1 MRTIFRQILLPAL
14 FLVGM
19 KVPSIAAQAPA
30 PGSTT
35 AVHPIYPAGASSP
48 LGAQIIAL
56 LAEPS
61 VSRAHWGIAVTSLD
75 GTPIWGLEEG
85 KFFRPA
91 SNAKLYTSAAAIAM
105 MGPDKRFTTSVVAQ
119 GKLTNGKLHGNLILR
134 GGGDASFA
142 SGYALPYVAPALRD
156 KKALTPVPLADID
169 DLAAQITA
177 KGLKIVEGD
186 IIGDDRAFEQPGY
199 PEGWSIDDMLWG
211 YGAPISAL
219 TVRDN
224 QIDVTLSPS
233 ASGKGP
239 ALITFTPDLP
249 YYRLNQRVL
258 GDNYVPSLLTQDWG
272 RPALQR
278 FDRAPGSL
286 DLSIVG
292 DLKPGQAPVHEQI
305 GIEDPAKYAALALR
319 AALLS
324 KGIKVAGEVRVQH
337 RVNGDL
343 KSFQQEVHEPLN
355 MPWPMVNAMFA
366 PGDIQCEAQRV
377 STGDEQEETVLAE
390 HIGPKL
396 IDDLTLTDKVS
407 QNLHAEI
414 MLRNISAVK
423 DCGSTLPHSLQI
435 VRQFWIHAGLDG
447 DDFLFYDGSGLSAK
461 DLVTPRTTAQLLAYA
476 STQPWFSQWKTA
488 LPVGGLDGSLGAR
501 FKDPPLKDHVFAK
514 TGTLGESRGLSGY
527 LDAASGKQ
535 IIFSIYVDTHTPM
548 TAADR
553 SIMDKIVAAIAAD
566 N

>member
-1 MRTIFRQILLPAL
+1 MTLLTNPA
-14 FLVGM
+14 
-19 KVPSIAAQAPA
+19 
-30 PGSTT
+30 
-35 AVHPIYPAGASSP
+35 
-48 LGAQIIAL
+48 
-56 LAEPS
+56 
-61 VSRAHWGIAVTSLD
+61 VSRAHWGVAVTTLD
-75 GTPIWGLEEG
+75 GTPVWGLDEG
-85 KFFRPA
+85 QFFRPA
-91 SNAKLYTSAAAIAM
+91 SNAKLYTTAAALAM
-105 MGPDKRFTTSVVAQ
+105 MGPDKRFTTRVVAE
-119 GKLTNGKLHGNLILR
+119 GKLSNGTLHGNLILR
-134 GGGDASFA
+134 GGGDANFA
-142 SGYALPYVAPALRD
+142 SGYAIPYVPPALRD
-156 KKALTPVPLADID
+156 KNAVVPAPLADID
-169 DLAAQITA
+169 ELASQIAA
-177 KGLKIVEGD
+177 KGLRVVEGD
-186 IIGDDRAFEQPGY
+186 IIGDDRAFEQPDY

-219 TVRDN
+219 TIRDN
-224 QIDVTLSPS
+224 QIDVTLLPSP
-233 ASGKGP
+233 SGKGA

-249 YYRLNQRVL
+249 YYRLNQRIL
-258 GDNYVPSLLTQDWG
+258 GDTYIPTLSTQDWG

-286 DLSIVG
+286 DLSIIG
-292 DLKPGQAPVHEQI
+292 DLKPGQPPVHEQI

-324 KGIKVAGEVRVQH
+324 KGIKITGEVRVQH

-366 PGDIQCEAQRV
+366 PGEIQCEAQRV
-377 STGDEQEETVLAE
+377 SNGSEQEETVLAE
-390 HIGPKL
+390 HVGPRL

-423 DCGSTLPHSLQI
+423 DCGSTLAHSLQI
-435 VRQFWIHAGLDG
+435 VRQFWMHAGLDP

-461 DLVTPRTTAQLLAYA
+461 DLVTPRTTAQLLSYA
-476 STQPWFSQWKTA
+476 STQPWFSQWKAA
-488 LPVGGLDGSLGAR
+488 LPVGGVDGSLGAR
-501 FKDPPLKDHVFAK
+501 FKDAPLKDHVFAK

-535 IIFSIYVDTHTPM
+535 IIFSIFVDSHSPM

-553 SIMDKIVAAIAAD
+553 AVMDKIVAAIAS
-566 N
+566 NN